1 MSLGN
6 CAALKWVAQNSRRV
20 ILSEADVGFVLLG
33 ADIVVRH
40 FEDKYSGFSIAIQ
53 VFFAILLRFLLGR
66 GIGGWCR
73 CSSGAACR
81 HETMSI
87 DRHRAPAGSGK
98 HLRHDYGVVV
108 FSVVGGIQ

>member
-6 CAALKWVAQNSRRV
+6 CAALTWVAQKSRRV

-40 FEDKYSGFSIAIQ
+40 FEDKYNVFSIAIQ
-53 VFFAILLRFLLGR
+53 VFCNIAAFLFGEMYR
-66 GIGGWCR
+66 GWCR

-98 HLRHDYGVVV
+98 HLRYDYGVVV